1 MGSNN
6 VLVHLRHHHP
16 MEHARIVDILAR
28 RQLEA
33 GGSKQAPAANVVIKS
48 EPENT
53 IDKKIPLLQLQF
65 PTTQGPED

>member
-48 EPENT
+48 EPET
-53 IDKKIPLLQLQF
+53 EHVQIKVEVDDD
-65 PTTQGPED
+65 PE